1 MFWLL
6 LLLLLLV
13 QLQGTTTTTTATMTA
28 TLENDLSDQL
38 CTSYVSLFHNMRLA
52 LCENFVF
59 VLVHL
64 GRPETN

>member
-1 MFWLL
+1 
-6 LLLLLLV
+6 
-13 QLQGTTTTTTATMTA
+13 MTA